1 LKPQPDSSVS
11 QLPSEKLGNTHMNQ
25 DLILKLF
32 LVDDDEF
39 DAMAFDRALKKS
51 GINYSLRH
59 CNQATKALEIIQED
73 EFDLVFLDYQMPGT
87 DGLAL
92 LKKFKGLGV
101 VSPIAILTSQ
111 GDEKIAVE
119 MMKAGAFD
127 YFPKNELTSESL
139 SKIIR
144 AGLRLREAELKKQQ
158 AERAL
163 IENNAKLNAILEST
177 KAMVFSVDR
186 NLKFT
191 ALNSVF
197 RETTNEVLG
206 KTPEI
211 GASFIETF
219 EEHETS
225 HMLIASLKKSLNGEH
240 VSVTEEFGKPDGVR
254 NFYDFMFNP
263 IVDLD
268 GIVSGAVVYG
278 KDITERKKVEWEI
291 LESKIEAERTAKAK
305 SEFLSNMSHEIRTPM
320 NAIIGL
326 SELLLKE
333 NLNEKQLENLKSI
346 KYSADNLLVIINDIL
361 DFSKIE
367 SGKIDFEQI
376 NFDLYSK
383 IHEIR
388 KTFMF
393 KAEEK
398 GIGLKVNI
406 DERVPQFLSG
416 DPFRLNQILL
426 NLLSNAIKFTK
437 EGHVGLN
444 IQLIKENKASVSI
457 EFSVSD
463 TGIGIPKDKL
473 AHVFESYTQ
482 AYTDITRRFGGTGLG
497 LAITKQL
504 VEMQGGVISLSSEVG
519 KGTTFSIVMEIKKG
533 EIELSGDVHDMVAD
547 LLEKRDFQGMAVLLV
562 EDNPMNQFV
571 ANQVL
576 ELWNIKVDFAD
587 DGLQAVNLLKEN
599 DYALVLMDLQ
609 MPVMSG
615 YEATEYIRDKTN
627 KLRNPEVPIIA
638 LTADAFP
645 ETRKKVLESGMND
658 FVTKPL
664 EQNDLYA
671 KIKLHALKNQYA

>member
-1 LKPQPDSSVS
+1 
-11 QLPSEKLGNTHMNQ
+11 MNQ
-25 DLILKLF
+25 DLTLRLF

-51 GINYSLRH
+51 GINYTLRH

-92 LKKFKGLGV
+92 LKRFKSLGIL
-101 VSPIAILTSQ
+101 SPIAILTSQ

-177 KAMVFSVDR
+177 NAMVLSVDR
-186 NLKFT
+186 DLRFT
-191 ALNSVF
+191 AFNSVF
-197 RETTNEVLG
+197 RDTTIELLG
-206 KTPEI
+206 RAPEI
-211 GASFIETF
+211 GSSITETF
-219 EEHETS
+219 QSHENLNL
-225 HMLIASLKKSLNGEH
+225 LIASLKKTLGGEH
-240 VSVTEEFGKPDGVR
+240 VSITEEFGTPEGIK
-254 NFYDFMFNP
+254 NYYDFMFSP
-263 IVDLD
+263 ITAADSS
-268 GIVSGAVVYG
+268 VSGVVVYG
-278 KDITERKKVEWEI
+278 KDITERKRTEWEI
-291 LESKIEAERTAKAK
+291 LESKLEAERTAKAK

-333 NLNEKQLENLKSI
+333 NLSEKQLENLKSI

-383 IHEIR
+383 VYEIR
-388 KTFMF
+388 KTFVF

-398 GIGLKVNI
+398 GIGLKMNI

-437 EGHVGLN
+437 EGHVSLE
-444 IQLIKENKASVSI
+444 IQLVKQNKDSVSL

-519 KGTTFSIVMEIKKG
+519 KGTTFSFVLELNKG
-533 EIELSGDVHDMVAD
+533 VTESAGDISDMVAD
-547 LLEKRDFQGMAVLLV
+547 LLEKRDFEGMRVLLV

-587 DGLQAVNLLKEN
+587 DGLQAVNLLQEN

-615 YEATEYIRDKTN
+615 YEATAFIRDRTN
-627 KLRNPEVPIIA
+627 RARNPEIPIIA

-645 ETRKKVLESGMND
+645 ETRKKVMESGMND

-664 EQNDLYA
+664 EQNDLYS
-671 KIKLHALKNQYA
+671 KIKTHALKHVNV

>member
-1 LKPQPDSSVS
+1 
-11 QLPSEKLGNTHMNQ
+11 MNQ
-25 DLILKLF
+25 DLTIKLF

-39 DAMAFDRALKKS
+39 DAMAFERALKKS
-51 GINYSLRH
+51 GINFSLNH
-59 CNQATKALEIIQED
+59 CNQATKALEIIQET

-92 LKKFKGLGV
+92 LKKFKERGV
-101 VSPIAILTSQ
+101 LSPIAILTSQ

-163 IENNAKLNAILEST
+163 VQNNAKLNAILEST
-177 KAMVFSVDR
+177 NAMVFSVDQ
-186 NLKFT
+186 NLNFT
-191 ALNSVF
+191 AFNSVF
-197 RETTNEVLG
+197 RNTTAELLG
-206 KTPEI
+206 QIPEI
-211 GASFIETF
+211 NSSIIETF
-219 EEHETS
+219 QS
-225 HMLIASLKKSLNGEH
+225 HDNLKLLIASLKKTLSGEH
-240 VSVTEEFGKPDGVR
+240 LSLTEEFGSPDGTI
-254 NFYDFMFNP
+254 NFYDFMFSP
-263 IVDLD
+263 INAPD
-268 GIVSGAVVYG
+268 GSVSGVVVYG
-278 KDITERKKVEWEI
+278 KDITERKRAEWEI
-291 LESKIEAERTAKAK
+291 LESKLEAERTAKAK

-333 NLNEKQLENLKSI
+333 NLSIKQLENLKSI

-367 SGKIDFEQI
+367 SGKIDFENI

-383 IHEIR
+383 VHEIR
-388 KTFMF
+388 KTFVF

-406 DERVPQFLSG
+406 DERVPQFLLG

-437 EGHVGLN
+437 VGQVSLG
-444 IQLIKENKASVSI
+444 IHLLKENKDSVSL

-519 KGTTFSIVMEIKKG
+519 KGTTFNFIMDLQKG
-533 EIELSGDVHDMVAD
+533 HVESSGDVTDMVAD
-547 LLEKRDFQGMAVLLV
+547 LLEKRDFEGMQVLLV

-587 DGLQAVNLLKEN
+587 DGLQAVNMLKEKE
-599 DYALVLMDLQ
+599 YALVLMDLQ

-615 YEATEYIRDKTN
+615 YEATAYIRDRTN
-627 KLRNPEVPIIA
+627 RLRNPEVPIIA

-645 ETRKKVLESGMND
+645 ETRKKVLEAGMND

-664 EQNDLYA
+664 EQNDLYT
-671 KIKLHALKNQYA
+671 KIKLHALKPVHV

>member
-1 LKPQPDSSVS
+1 
-11 QLPSEKLGNTHMNQ
+11 MNQ
-25 DLILKLF
+25 DLTLRLF

-51 GINYSLRH
+51 GINYTLRH

-87 DGLAL
+87 NGLAL
-92 LKKFKGLGV
+92 LKRFKSLGIL
-101 VSPIAILTSQ
+101 SPIAILTSQ

-177 KAMVFSVDR
+177 NAMVFSVDR
-186 NLKFT
+186 DLRFT
-191 ALNSVF
+191 AFNSVF
-197 RETTNEVLG
+197 RNTTIELLG
-206 KTPEI
+206 RAPEI
-211 GASFIETF
+211 GSSITETF
-219 EEHETS
+219 QSHENLNL
-225 HMLIASLKKSLNGEH
+225 LIASLKKTLGGEH
-240 VSVTEEFGKPDGVR
+240 VSITEEFGTAEGIH
-254 NFYDFMFNP
+254 NYYDFMFSP
-263 IVDLD
+263 ITAADSS
-268 GIVSGAVVYG
+268 VSGVVVYG
-278 KDITERKKVEWEI
+278 KDITERKRTEWEI
-291 LESKIEAERTAKAK
+291 LESKLEAERTAKAK

-333 NLNEKQLENLKSI
+333 NLSEKQLENLKSI

-383 IHEIR
+383 VHEIR
-388 KTFMF
+388 KTFVF

-437 EGHVGLN
+437 EGRVSLE
-444 IQLIKENKASVSI
+444 IQLVKDNKDSVSL

-504 VEMQGGVISLSSEVG
+504 VEMQGGVISLNSEVG
-519 KGTTFSIVMEIKKG
+519 KGTTFSFVLELNKG
-533 EIELSGDVHDMVAD
+533 VTESAGDISDMVAD
-547 LLEKRDFQGMAVLLV
+547 LLEKRDFEGMRVLLV

-587 DGLQAVNLLKEN
+587 DGLQAVNLLQEN

-615 YEATEYIRDKTN
+615 YQATAFIRDRTN
-627 KLRNPEVPIIA
+627 RARNPEIPIIA

-645 ETRKKVLESGMND
+645 ETRKKVMESGMND

-664 EQNDLYA
+664 EQNDLYS
-671 KIKLHALKNQYA
+671 KIKMHALKHVNV

>member
-1 LKPQPDSSVS
+1 
-11 QLPSEKLGNTHMNQ
+11 MNQ
-25 DLILKLF
+25 DLTLKLF
-32 LVDDDEF
+32 LVDDDDF
-39 DAMAFDRALKKS
+39 DAIAFDRALKKS
-51 GINYSLRH
+51 GINYTLRN

-92 LKKFKGLGV
+92 LKRFKALGV
-101 VSPIAILTSQ
+101 LSPIAILTSQ

-127 YFPKNELTSESL
+127 YFPKNELSGESL

-186 NLKFT
+186 NLCFT
-191 ALNSVF
+191 AFNSVF
-197 RETTNEVLG
+197 SDTAIELFG
-206 KTPEI
+206 CAPEI
-211 GASFIETF
+211 GYSIIETF
-219 EEHETS
+219 QSHENLNL
-225 HMLIASLKKSLNGEH
+225 LIASLKKSLAGEH
-240 VSVTEEFGKPDGVR
+240 VSITEEFGNPDGF
-254 NFYDFMFNP
+254 NNYYDFMFSP
-263 IVDLD
+263 IAAAENN
-268 GIVSGAVVYG
+268 VSGVVVYG
-278 KDITERKKVEWEI
+278 KDITERKRIEWEI
-291 LESKIEAERTAKAK
+291 LESKLEAERTAKAK

-333 NLNEKQLENLKSI
+333 NLSDKQHENLKSI

-367 SGKIDFEQI
+367 SGKIEFEQI

-383 IHEIR
+383 VHEIR
-388 KTFMF
+388 KTFVF

-426 NLLSNAIKFTK
+426 NLLSNALKFTK
-437 EGHVGLN
+437 EGHVSLE
-444 IQLIKENKASVSI
+444 IQLLKQNKDSVSL
-457 EFSVSD
+457 EFMVRD

-504 VEMQGGVISLSSEVG
+504 VEMQGGVISLCSEVG
-519 KGTTFSIVMEIKKG
+519 KGTTFSFVIEFLQGVSESSG
-533 EIELSGDVHDMVAD
+533 EISDMVAD
-547 LLEKRDFQGMAVLLV
+547 LLEKRDFEGMRVLLV

-587 DGLQAVNLLKEN
+587 DGLQAVNLLQEN
-599 DYALVLMDLQ
+599 EYALVLMDLQ

-615 YEATEYIRDKTN
+615 YEATALIRDRTN
-627 KLRNPEVPIIA
+627 RARNPEIPIIA

-645 ETRKKVLESGMND
+645 ETRKKVIESGMND
-658 FVTKPL
+658 FVSKPL
-664 EQNDLYA
+664 EQNELYS
-671 KIKLHALKNQYA
+671 KIKMHALKHVSV

>member
-1 LKPQPDSSVS
+1 
-11 QLPSEKLGNTHMNQ
+11 MNQ
-25 DLILKLF
+25 DLTIKLF

-39 DAMAFDRALKKS
+39 DAMAFERALKKS
-51 GINYSLRH
+51 GINFSLNH
-59 CNQATKALEIIQED
+59 CNQATKALEIIQET

-92 LKKFKGLGV
+92 LKKFKERGV
-101 VSPIAILTSQ
+101 LSPIAILTSQ

-163 IENNAKLNAILEST
+163 VQNNAKLNAILEST
-177 KAMVFSVDR
+177 NAMVFSVDQ
-186 NLKFT
+186 NLNFT
-191 ALNSVF
+191 AFNSVF
-197 RETTNEVLG
+197 RNTTAELLG
-206 KTPEI
+206 QIPEI
-211 GASFIETF
+211 NSSIIETF
-219 EEHETS
+219 QSHENLKL
-225 HMLIASLKKSLNGEH
+225 LIASLKKTLSGEH
-240 VSVTEEFGKPDGVR
+240 LSLTEEFGSPDGTI
-254 NFYDFMFNP
+254 NFYDFMFSP
-263 IVDLD
+263 INAPD
-268 GIVSGAVVYG
+268 GSVSGVVVYG
-278 KDITERKKVEWEI
+278 KDITERKRAEWEI
-291 LESKIEAERTAKAK
+291 LESKLEAERTAKAK

-333 NLNEKQLENLKSI
+333 NLSIKQLENLKSI

-367 SGKIDFEQI
+367 SGKIDFENI

-383 IHEIR
+383 VHEIR
-388 KTFMF
+388 KTFVF

-406 DERVPQFLSG
+406 DERVPQFLLG

-437 EGHVGLN
+437 VGQVSLG
-444 IQLIKENKASVSI
+444 IHLLKENKDSVSL

-519 KGTTFSIVMEIKKG
+519 KGTTFNFIMDLQKG
-533 EIELSGDVHDMVAD
+533 HVESSGDVTDMVAD
-547 LLEKRDFQGMAVLLV
+547 LLEKRDFEGMQVLLV

-587 DGLQAVNLLKEN
+587 DGLQAVNMLKEKE
-599 DYALVLMDLQ
+599 YALVLMDLQ

-615 YEATEYIRDKTN
+615 YEATAYIRDRTN
-627 KLRNPEVPIIA
+627 RLRNPEVPIIA

-645 ETRKKVLESGMND
+645 ETRKKVLEAGMND

-664 EQNDLYA
+664 EQNDLYT
-671 KIKLHALKNQYA
+671 KIKLHALKPVHV